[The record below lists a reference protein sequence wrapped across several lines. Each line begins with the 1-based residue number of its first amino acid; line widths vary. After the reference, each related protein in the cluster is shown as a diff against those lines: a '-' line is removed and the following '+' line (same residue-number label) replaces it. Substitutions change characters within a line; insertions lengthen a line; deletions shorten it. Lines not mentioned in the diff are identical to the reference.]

1 LPLTFLKVAQLPV
14 ADVAAAAPAPQA
26 VRHAR
31 TSATKT
37 PRKRLFQG
45 KDIAQKASSPVP
57 KQKIVVLPSAKKPV
71 ASRTKPSSVAAP
83 GQKKSKTKPEPR
95 TLPTR
100 AVKNKSK
107 SVISLTSDSEYEEE
121 DIAEESSAT
130 ASSEDAEGGEDLG
143 ADSADEQDA
152 LADAED
158 VGSVLS
164 GDFVED
170 DDLMDTDNV
179 RDEEEEELT
188 EEPLTKRIRVT
199 IEQPSR
205 SASAPKSTQKS
216 AKKPVTTPVRT
227 TLPPIIYGQNLG
239 PGFTEKRRLAAIAQK
254 QAELE
259 QLYAQSPLSGKKRTR
274 PMTEQEKFDEETI

>member
-1 LPLTFLKVAQLPV
+1 MFLKVAQLPI
-14 ADVAAAAPAPQA
+14 ADVAAAVPAPQA
-26 VRHAR
+26 ARHAP

-57 KQKIVVLPSAKKPV
+57 KQKIVVPPSVKKPV
-71 ASRTKPSSVAAP
+71 ASRTKPGSVAAP
-83 GQKKSKTKPEPR
+83 RRKKSKTKPEPR

-121 DIAEESSAT
+121 DIGEESSGT

-164 GDFVED
+164 GDFVDD

-179 RDEEEEELT
+179 RDEEEG
-188 EEPLTKRIRVT
+188 
-199 IEQPSR
+199 EQLFGR
-205 SASAPKSTQKS
+205 GRACGGA
-216 AKKPVTTPVRT
+216 AKKEDPCHR
-227 TLPPIIYGQNLG
+227 
-239 PGFTEKRRLAAIAQK
+239 
-254 QAELE
+254 
-259 QLYAQSPLSGKKRTR
+259 
-274 PMTEQEKFDEETI
+274 